1 MTINNHPQIQSLT
14 KQLQNRSNLIN
25 TAVIWV
31 SRYCW
36 WWLLVTLITQLY
48 IERISQFP
56 TLPTFHVKGTWR
68 QCMQLHKHERDGE
81 RDVAISHVS
90 LRRLPPL
97 TRSKNGPQLLVGG
110 GWWVALVFH
119 SAQQRVRSKKSPSL
133 YLRII
138 IRSIHPSHSILLLK
152 SHHHLS
158 LSLPLFAD
166 CTMQIM

>member
-68 QCMQLHKHERDGE
+68 QCMQSHKHKREMGKE
-81 RDVAISHVS
+81 TCEPSQAPT
-90 LRRLPPL
+90 LP
-97 TRSKNGPQLLVGG
+97 RSKNGPQLLVGG
-110 GWWVALVFH
+110 GWWVGLVFH
-119 SAQQRVRSKKSPSL
+119 SPQQRVRSKKSPSL

-152 SHHHLS
+152 SHHHHS